1 MVFQLRVVAG
11 MPRRF
16 STTALEYVCGSVGVV
31 AAPHPHERVR
41 ECLLENA
48 AVAVA
53 RGKPEYEAVAAFKEA
68 VDAIERPCVTEKG
81 FGTLF
86 SLFAPVQL

>member
-1 MVFQLRVVAG
+1 
-11 MPRRF
+11 
-16 STTALEYVCGSVGVV
+16 
-31 AAPHPHERVR
+31 
-41 ECLLENA
+41 LLENA
-48 AVAVA
+48 AVAAA